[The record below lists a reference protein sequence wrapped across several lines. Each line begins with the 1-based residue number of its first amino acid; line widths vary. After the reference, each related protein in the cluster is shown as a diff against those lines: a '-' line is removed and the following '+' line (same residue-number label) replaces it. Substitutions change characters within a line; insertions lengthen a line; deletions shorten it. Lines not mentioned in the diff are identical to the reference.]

1 MLPLTYPLTLAAVLF
16 GLGLYG
22 ALTQRNAIRILM
34 CVEIMLNAANIN
46 LVAFSRYITP
56 EQATGQVF
64 ALFVMAVA
72 AAEVS
77 LALAIIVTISRRR
90 KHVDLERINMLRW

>member
-56 EQATGQVF
+56 EQATGQIF

>member
-1 MLPLTYPLTLAAVLF
+1 MLPLMYPLTLAAVLF

-46 LVAFSRYITP
+46 LVAFSRYVTP
-56 EQATGQVF
+56 GQATGQIF

-77 LALAIIVTISRRR
+77 LALAIILTISRRR